1 MKEFL
6 QEWGTTI
13 LTGIAVM
20 ALVAI
25 IILLKP
31 TMQSAFEGMFDKFS
45 SQMDRV
51 TDTEVTAPTTEAPT
65 PESGT

>member
-13 LTGIAVM
+13 LTGVAVL
-20 ALVAI
+20 ALIAI

-31 TMQSAFEGMFDKFS
+31 TMQKAFNNVFDKFTAQIDS
-45 SQMDRV
+45 AVDAPSE
-51 TDTEVTAPTTEAPT
+51 TSTEN
-65 PESGT
+65 